1 MPVTVMLADDHAV
14 VRDGLRALLE
24 GGHDLQ
30 VIGVAGN
37 GREAVAE
44 AQRLRPDVVIMDIA
58 MPELD
63 GVEATRRIVER
74 CPETRVLILSMYLS
88 AEHIHRALQA
98 GAQGYV
104 LKESAGEEVVEAIR
118 ALRAGKRYLSHRI
131 TETVIDDYLRRL
143 EPEPARQPLLARKG
157 RAAAGRRGPHQRRDR
172 AGPVVVAEDGR
183 NLPRPHHEKAQGPRY
198 RRAREICHAARIN
211 YLICLGYRV
220 FPTRCVGFA

>member
-1 MPVTVMLADDHAV
+1 MPVTVLLADDHAV

-24 GGHDLQ
+24 QGNDLQ
-30 VIGVAGN
+30 VIAVAGN
-37 GREAVAE
+37 GRDAVAE
-44 AQRLRPDVVIMDIA
+44 TLRLRPDIVIMDIA

-63 GVEATRRIVER
+63 GVEATRRIVEK

-131 TETVIDDYLRRL
+131 TETVVDDYLR
-143 EPEPARQPLLARKG
+143 EGTNVSPLDSLSLRERDVLQLVVEGRTNAAIALALSLSPKT
-157 RAAAGRRGPHQRRDR
+157 
-172 AGPVVVAEDGR
+172 VET
-183 NLPRPHHEKAQGPRY
+183 Y
-198 RRAREICHAARIN
+198 RARIMKKLKVRDTVELVKFSMRHG
-211 YLICLGYRV
+211 LIS
-220 FPTRCVGFA
+220 

>member
-131 TETVIDDYLRRL
+131 TETVIDDYLRDGSNL
-143 EPEPARQPLLARKG
+143 SPLDSLSLRERDVLQLVVEG
-157 RAAAGRRGPHQRRDR
+157 RTNAAI
-172 AGPVVVAEDGR
+172 
-183 NLPRPHHEKAQGPRY
+183 AQALSLSPKTVETY
-198 RRAREICHAARIN
+198 RARIMKKLKVRDTVELVKFSMRHG
-211 YLICLGYRV
+211 LIS
-220 FPTRCVGFA
+220 

>member
-44 AQRLRPDVVIMDIA
+44 AQRLRPDIVIMDIA

-131 TETVIDDYLRRL
+131 TETVIDDYLRDGSNL
-143 EPEPARQPLLARKG
+143 SPLDSLSLRERDVLQLVVEG
-157 RAAAGRRGPHQRRDR
+157 RTNA
-172 AGPVVVAEDGR
+172 
-183 NLPRPHHEKAQGPRY
+183 LIAQSLSLSPKTVETY
-198 RRAREICHAARIN
+198 RARIMKKLKVHDTVELVKFAMRHG
-211 YLICLGYRV
+211 LI
-220 FPTRCVGFA
+220 T

>member
-1 MPVTVMLADDHAV
+1 MPVSVMLADDHAV

-24 GGHDLQ
+24 GGNDLQ
-30 VIGVAGN
+30 VVAVAGN

-44 AQRLRPDVVIMDIA
+44 ALRLRPDIVIMDIA

-88 AEHIHRALQA
+88 AEHIYRALQA

-104 LKESAGEEVVEAIR
+104 LKESAGEEVVDAIR

-131 TETVIDDYLRRL
+131 TETVIDDYLR
-143 EPEPARQPLLARKG
+143 EGTNVSPLDSLSLRERDVLQLVVEG
-157 RAAAGRRGPHQRRDR
+157 RTNAAI
-172 AGPVVVAEDGR
+172 
-183 NLPRPHHEKAQGPRY
+183 AQALSLSPKTVETY
-198 RRAREICHAARIN
+198 RARIMKKLKVRDTVELVKFSMRHG
-211 YLICLGYRV
+211 LIS
-220 FPTRCVGFA
+220 

>member
-1 MPVTVMLADDHAV
+1 MSVSVMLADDHAV

-24 GGHDLQ
+24 GGNDLQ
-30 VIGVAGN
+30 VVAVAGN

-44 AQRLRPDVVIMDIA
+44 ALRLKPDIVIMDIA

-88 AEHIHRALQA
+88 AEHIYRALQA

-104 LKESAGEEVVEAIR
+104 LKESAGDEVVDAIR

-131 TETVIDDYLRRL
+131 TETVIDDYLR
-143 EPEPARQPLLARKG
+143 EGTNVSPLDSLSLRERDVLQLVVEG
-157 RAAAGRRGPHQRRDR
+157 RTNAAI
-172 AGPVVVAEDGR
+172 
-183 NLPRPHHEKAQGPRY
+183 AQALSLSPKTVETY
-198 RRAREICHAARIN
+198 RARIMKKLKVRDTVELVKFSMRHG
-211 YLICLGYRV
+211 LIS
-220 FPTRCVGFA
+220 

>member
-1 MPVTVMLADDHAV
+1 MLADDHAV

-24 GGHDLQ
+24 GGNDLQ
-30 VIGVAGN
+30 VVAVAGN

-44 AQRLRPDVVIMDIA
+44 ALRLRPDIVIMDIA

-88 AEHIHRALQA
+88 AEHIYRALQA

-104 LKESAGEEVVEAIR
+104 LKESAGEEVVDAIR

-131 TETVIDDYLRRL
+131 TETVIDDYLR
-143 EPEPARQPLLARKG
+143 EGTNVSPLDSLSLRERDVLQLVVEG
-157 RAAAGRRGPHQRRDR
+157 RTNAAI
-172 AGPVVVAEDGR
+172 
-183 NLPRPHHEKAQGPRY
+183 AQALSLSPKTVETY
-198 RRAREICHAARIN
+198 RARIMKKLKVRDTVELVKFSMRHG
-211 YLICLGYRV
+211 LIS
-220 FPTRCVGFA
+220 

>member
-24 GGHDLQ
+24 GGHDLE

-131 TETVIDDYLRRL
+131 TETVIDDYLRDGSNL
-143 EPEPARQPLLARKG
+143 SPLDSLSLRERDVLQLVVEG
-157 RAAAGRRGPHQRRDR
+157 RTNA
-172 AGPVVVAEDGR
+172 
-183 NLPRPHHEKAQGPRY
+183 LIAQSLSLSPKTVETY
-198 RRAREICHAARIN
+198 RARIMKKLKVHDTVELVKFAMRHG
-211 YLICLGYRV
+211 LI
-220 FPTRCVGFA
+220 T

>member
-1 MPVTVMLADDHAV
+1 MPVSVMLADDHAV

-24 GGHDLQ
+24 GGNELQ
-30 VIGVAGN
+30 VVGVAGN

-44 AQRLRPDVVIMDIA
+44 ALRLRPDIVIMDIA

-88 AEHIHRALQA
+88 AEHIYRALQA

-104 LKESAGEEVVEAIR
+104 LKESAGEEVVDAIR

-131 TETVIDDYLRRL
+131 TETVIDDYLR
-143 EPEPARQPLLARKG
+143 EGTNVSPLDSLSLRERDVLQLVVEG
-157 RAAAGRRGPHQRRDR
+157 RTNAAI
-172 AGPVVVAEDGR
+172 
-183 NLPRPHHEKAQGPRY
+183 AQALSLSPKTVETY
-198 RRAREICHAARIN
+198 RARIMKKLKVKDTVELVKFSMRHG
-211 YLICLGYRV
+211 LIS
-220 FPTRCVGFA
+220 

>member
-1 MPVTVMLADDHAV
+1 MPVSVMLADDHAV

-24 GGHDLQ
+24 GGNDLQ
-30 VIGVAGN
+30 VVAVAGN

-44 AQRLRPDVVIMDIA
+44 ALRLRPDIVIMDIA

-88 AEHIHRALQA
+88 AEHIYRALQA

-104 LKESAGEEVVEAIR
+104 LKESAGEEVVDAIR

-131 TETVIDDYLRRL
+131 TETVIDDYLR
-143 EPEPARQPLLARKG
+143 EGTNVSPLDSLSLRERDVLQLVVEG
-157 RAAAGRRGPHQRRDR
+157 RTNAAI
-172 AGPVVVAEDGR
+172 
-183 NLPRPHHEKAQGPRY
+183 AQALSLSPKTVETY
-198 RRAREICHAARIN
+198 RARIMKKLKVKDTVELVKFSMRHG
-211 YLICLGYRV
+211 LIS
-220 FPTRCVGFA
+220 

>member
-131 TETVIDDYLRRL
+131 TETVIDDYLRDGSNLSPLDSLSLRERDVL
-143 EPEPARQPLLARKG
+143 QLVVEGRTNAAIAQALSLSPKTVETYRARIMKKLKVHDTLPD
-157 RAAAGRRGPHQRRDR
+157 GRR
-172 AGPVVVAEDGR
+172 
-183 NLPRPHHEKAQGPRY
+183 Y
-198 RRAREICHAARIN
+198 AA
-211 YLICLGYRV
+211 CLASIR
-220 FPTRCVGFA
+220 

>member
-1 MPVTVMLADDHAV
+1 MPVTVLLADDHAV

-24 GGHDLQ
+24 QGNDLQ
-30 VIGVAGN
+30 VIAVAGN

-44 AQRLRPDVVIMDIA
+44 TLRLRPDIVIMDIA

-63 GVEATRRIVER
+63 GVEATRRIVEK

-104 LKESAGEEVVEAIR
+104 LKESAGDEVVEAIR

-131 TETVIDDYLRRL
+131 TETVIDDYLR
-143 EPEPARQPLLARKG
+143 EGTNVSPLDSLSLRERDVLQLVVEGRTNAAIALALSLSPKT
-157 RAAAGRRGPHQRRDR
+157 
-172 AGPVVVAEDGR
+172 VET
-183 NLPRPHHEKAQGPRY
+183 Y
-198 RRAREICHAARIN
+198 RARIMKKLKVRDTVELVKFSMRHG
-211 YLICLGYRV
+211 LIS
-220 FPTRCVGFA
+220 